1 MFFNLISI
9 VFVNGFN
16 IAGPEAQQKS
26 YKESRLLKAHL
37 NSANAEAEKYTDSNK
52 RWSRVD
58 KKKKQTL
65 KQKNLISISKILKFS
80 QWIPSDN

>member
-58 KKKKQTL
+58 KKKTNAEAEEFNFNF
-65 KQKNLISISKILKFS
+65 KNIKILS
-80 QWIPSDN
+80 MNSLR

>member
-37 NSANAEAEKYTDSNK
+37 NSANAEAEKYIDSNK

-58 KKKKQTL
+58 KKKNKRWSRR
-65 KQKNLISISKILKFS
+65 I
-80 QWIPSDN
+80 